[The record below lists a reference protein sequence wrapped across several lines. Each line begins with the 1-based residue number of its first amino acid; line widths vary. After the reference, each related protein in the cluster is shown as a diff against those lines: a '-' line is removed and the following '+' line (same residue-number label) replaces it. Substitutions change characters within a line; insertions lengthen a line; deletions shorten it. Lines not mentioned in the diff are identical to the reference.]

1 MVDVHDLYAMLT
13 DVAVQER
20 DGDALREYTPILEE
34 KATSLEHKLY
44 LATAHRAWGLLHRME
59 GEFKEAKR
67 RLEEAAAL
75 FQGLDTR
82 WQLGLTHLELA
93 EVASERSDRTEA
105 NQQYLRALELFEE
118 LGAVPFAN
126 RARRALT

>member
-34 KATSLEHKLY
+34 KATALEHKLY

-75 FQGLDTR
+75 FQGLDAR

-105 NQQYLRALELFEE
+105 NQQNLRALELFEE
-118 LGAVPFAN
+118 LGAVPFAD